1 MSTSKHK
8 CISGG
13 SIKVLHD
20 PAWMKNITRHPDTPK
35 WKKGGWGVWVVMI
48 SIFNLQINMD
58 GVVF

>member
-20 PAWMKNITRHPDTPK
+20 PAWMKNKDTLTPLNGRE
-35 WKKGGWGVWVVMI
+35 GGWGVWVVTI
-48 SIFNLQINMD
+48 LIFNLQTNKD